1 MPIDRI
7 YYYWFNQGL
16 RTQDD
21 LEMIKIS
28 IGITKFIIEFGN
40 RDTSIKRT
48 YHNKEIVTR
57 IREHFKKNPLIG
69 TSPYEEIKMLDGCRE
84 YMVYNGTKIYQTYP
98 ENPLLE
104 FFKLMINTTLDQDFE
119 NLAFSTFKLLS
130 EKNHRIY

>member
-28 IGITKFIIEFGN
+28 IGISKFTIEFGN
-40 RDTSIKRT
+40 SKTSIKRT
-48 YHNKEIVTR
+48 YHNKENVTR

-69 TSPYEEIKMLDGCRE
+69 TSPFEEIKMLDGYRE
-84 YMVYNGTKIYQTYP
+84 YLVFNGTKVYQTSP

-104 FFKLMINTTLDQDFE
+104 FFKLMINTTLDRDFE
-119 NLAFSTFKLLS
+119 DLAFSTFKLLS
-130 EKNHRIY
+130 DKNHRIY